1 MSRHL
6 LGPLVLLGALAA
18 CADRDLPTAPP
29 PGGAQSP
36 PTASAAASPRER
48 LAARLAVALGDPATR
63 AELARRFDQSTAP
76 EGKLQF
82 QALVRADGS
91 RLLAKLA
98 ASGATSVSELV
109 ADLNAARG
117 LELYLPVEGHRAAWQ
132 GGTDFLVGTVGGDG
146 EVPVAFDA
154 DGQRTLLH
162 PDRPPATPVIA
173 LVPQEFD
180 FTGGRPH
187 LALSCWTACSEGG
200 NGGTAGGYP
209 APEGGLFLIRSHFEE
224 EFESWIK
231 GKPEF
236 EYHVYGQDASGGSV
250 QLSCIGEHAGG
261 PYAWDQN
268 ELDWSGAVPLLTEA
282 DRVAYE
288 RIRPNGVVR
297 IVAWEDDDEACVVRH
312 DTGGLATLLRAIDQ
326 AYRQWT
332 SGKTDPTIVRGI
344 KAAPSAFDL
353 ARSVRNFITT
363 ADDFIGNAVESS
375 IAGWGPGGAN
385 WLLKTEG
392 TRTTG
397 WFATEYR
404 R

>member
-6 LGPLVLLGALAA
+6 LVPLIALAALAA
-18 CADRDLPTAPP
+18 CADRDLPTAPLP
-29 PGGAQSP
+29 DQP
-36 PTASAAASPRER
+36 AAATDPTTTARER
-48 LAARLAVALGDPATR
+48 LAARLAVALADPVTR
-63 AELARRFDQSTAP
+63 REVVDRLEASTAP

-91 RLLAKLA
+91 RLLARLA
-98 ASGATSVSELV
+98 ASGATSVAELV
-109 ADLNAARG
+109 ADLDAARG
-117 LELYLPVEGHRAAWQ
+117 LELYLPVEAHRAAWQ
-132 GGTDFLVGTVGGDG
+132 GDTHFLVGTIGHDG
-146 EVPVAFDA
+146 EAPVAFDA
-154 DGQRTLLH
+154 TGTRSILH
-162 PDRPPATPVIA
+162 PDRPPTTPVIA

-187 LALSCWTACSEGG
+187 LKLSCWTYCGG
-200 NGGTAGGYP
+200 GDSWGGGGGGSTLTP
-209 APEGGLFLIRSHFEE
+209 QGGLYLTKSHFEE

-236 EYHVYGQDASGGSV
+236 EYHVYGHDKNGDSFQI
-250 QLSCIGEHAGG
+250 SCVGEHAGG

-268 ELDWSGAVPLLTEA
+268 TLDWTGAVPLMTEA

-288 RIRPNGVVR
+288 KLRPGGVVR
-297 IVAWEDDDEACVVRH
+297 IVAWEDDDEPCVVRA
-312 DTGGLATLLRAIDQ
+312 DGGHIATLIRNLDTVFRT
-326 AYRQWT
+326 WT
-332 SGKTDPTIVRGI
+332 SGKVEPGIIRGI

-353 ARSVRNFITT
+353 AKSVRNFITT
-363 ADDFIGNAVESS
+363 SDDFIGNAVETS

-397 WFATEYR
+397 WFVTEYR